1 MKELEKKE
9 MRIILASASP
19 RRRELLSQLG
29 VEFEVCPSHGE
40 KKKIT
45 EHLPEL
51 AVMQLAQQKA
61 ADIAGKTEGD
71 AWILGADTI
80 VVYDQKILG
89 KPKDEEDAKRMLGH
103 ASESS
108 SSGIHR
114 CMHLEKRKWQRR
126 NPLLLRKNGCGF
138 FIR

>member
-1 MKELEKKE
+1 
-9 MRIILASASP
+9 
-19 RRRELLSQLG
+19 
-29 VEFEVCPSHGE
+29 
-40 KKKIT
+40 
-45 EHLPEL
+45 
-51 AVMQLAQQKA
+51 MQLAQQKA

-89 KPKDEEDAKRMLGH
+89 KPKDEEDAKRMLGMLQNH
-103 ASESS
+103 S

-114 CMHLEKRKWQRR
+114 CMHLEKRKMAAKKSVAFTKKRMW
-126 NPLLLRKNGCGF
+126 F